1 MFLFHLF
8 SLDMEKSKIRKQN
21 SKGEKIVFSKKQE
34 LFSLPDN

>member
-8 SLDMEKSKIRKQN
+8 SLDMEKSKITKQN
-21 SKGEKIVFSKKQE
+21 SKEKIVFSKKQE